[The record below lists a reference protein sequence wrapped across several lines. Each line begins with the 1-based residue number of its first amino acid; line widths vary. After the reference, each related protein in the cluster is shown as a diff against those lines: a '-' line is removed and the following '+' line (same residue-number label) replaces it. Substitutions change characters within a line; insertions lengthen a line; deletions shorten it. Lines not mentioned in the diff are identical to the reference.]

1 MSIEEKREVLADIL
15 EVDIEEIVENR
26 ELSTYE
32 AWDSI
37 AILGVISIINEK
49 AGKFP
54 HADEIK
60 KLKTIG
66 DVMEVL
72 DK

>member
-1 MSIEEKREVLADIL
+1 MSIEEKKEVLADIL
-15 EVDIEEIVENR
+15 EVDIEEIVEDR

-37 AILGVISIINEK
+37 AVLGVISVINEK

-54 HADEIK
+54 HADDIK

-66 DVMEVL
+66 DVLKAL
-72 DK
+72 DE